1 MFRISKIYGISN
13 TLVCNENRPIVHKLL
28 KQPIYVCILFKWIKA
43 HKTVIYLISQ
53 DFGIFRLTS
62 DIINIY

>member
-1 MFRISKIYGISN
+1 MY
-13 TLVCNENRPIVHKLL
+13 VYCL
-28 KQPIYVCILFKWIKA
+28 KGLFKA

-62 DIINIY
+62 DILNIY